1 MEAIDEL
8 IDAAQTFYDDA
19 RANENGRSR
28 SWEHCYRVFRDAR
41 TDPSPDCDYLSLH
54 LAFYLASW
62 GMYRGSSFLLQKDY
76 KVLSPIVEEILK
88 PEYDCLFGLACTDL
102 RNNDVRDQLMKL
114 YDDIANYFRPIRD
127 EVAGR
132 KVASSVSPVLITKI
146 LMGTLGCVPAYDRF
160 FQDGVATYKV
170 TTQEYSLKSVLR
182 LVNFYE
188 EYNDRLEEARR
199 GMRID
204 DLIYPQMKLLDMGFW
219 QIGFERDAGDAK

>member
-1 MEAIDEL
+1 MDAIDEL
-8 IDAAQTFYDDA
+8 IDAAQTFYEDA

-76 KVLSPIVEEILK
+76 KVLVPIVEEILK
-88 PEYDCLFGLACTDL
+88 PDYDCLFGVACADL
-102 RNNDVRDQLMKL
+102 RESEVQGSLEKL
-114 YDDIANYFRPIRD
+114 YKYIAKHLQPIRN

-132 KVASSVSPVLITKI
+132 EVTTPVSPVLITKI

-160 FQDGVATYKV
+160 FEEGARHLGLEKKSYNED
-170 TTQEYSLKSVLR
+170 SLLE
-182 LVNFYE
+182 LADIYE
-188 EYNDRLEEARR
+188 EHNDRLEEARR
-199 GMRID
+199 GMQCE
-204 DLIYPQMKLLDMGFW
+204 DLTYPQMKLLDMGFW
-219 QIGFERDAGDAK
+219 QIGFERDTGDAK